1 MNCCSKRGCYHT
13 PKFSIAAIFTTTD
26 SPSTTLKCP
35 NYCKNCSS
43 VAIRRSRQANV
54 SNYGVVVEDEHR
66 LYTCSVDFQR
76 KNKGKDE
83 RKMKGQI
90 TTRYKPKSYKIII
103 TTQDKLV
110 WRSRPFSFLLGR
122 KRSATPD

>member
-1 MNCCSKRGCYHT
+1 MNCCSMRGCYHT
-13 PKFSIAAIFTTTD
+13 PKFSIAAIFTRTD

-43 VAIRRSRQANV
+43 VAIKRSRKPNV
-54 SNYGVVVEDEHR
+54 SKYSVVVEDEHQ

-83 RKMKGQI
+83 RKMKEQI

-110 WRSRPFSFLLGR
+110 WHSRPLSFLLGR
-122 KRSATPD
+122 KQSATPD